1 MTSSHHNPNRAE
13 FDALYRD
20 LAQAWLSHQ
29 ALKTA
34 NAPLAE
40 LADSNH
46 RLFRKRMALGSW
58 DQRVRR

>member
-1 MTSSHHNPNRAE
+1 MPAPHNRPDRAE

-20 LAQAWLSHQ
+20 LAQTWFSHQ
-29 ALKTA
+29 ALKTS